1 MKTELWLPTK
11 AAAKALGVSPDTL
24 KRRRESVGGF
34 LENGRHYS
42 LGPCRNS
49 PITWSVERCR
59 EAFNYRGIRAVQL
72 AVPLQN
78 LENRGHALMKLGQ
91 LNRHGTD
98 CNQRLSPPA

>member
-1 MKTELWLPTK
+1 MTIDMWLPTK

-59 EAFNYRGIRAVQL
+59 EAFNYRGIRARTAAPQWIGCH
-72 AVPLQN
+72 
-78 LENRGHALMKLGQ
+78 EEGQ
-91 LNRHGTD
+91 G
-98 CNQRLSPPA
+98 S